1 VTNLSIIIPNLNG
14 EEFLPAC
21 LESLKIAIDHANID
35 VEIILVDNASSD
47 TSPEIFT
54 TFCQK
59 NKIKHQ
65 LIALTQ
71 NYGFAGAVN
80 RGVEVAKSDWVLVCN
95 NDLKMDKHWLR
106 LTTNLLHRHR
116 SQLRC

>member
-1 VTNLSIIIPNLNG
+1 MVNISIIIPNLNG

-21 LESLKIAIDHANID
+21 LESLKAAIDISKISTD
-35 VEIILVDNASSD
+35 IILVDNASSD

-65 LIALTQ
+65 LLNFTK
-71 NYGFAGAVN
+71 NYGFSGAT
-80 RGVEVAKSDWVLVCN
+80 VL
-95 NDLKMDKHWLR
+95 
-106 LTTNLLHRHR
+106 
-116 SQLRC
+116 